1 MSKSMTS
8 LGFAILS
15 ALIGMALSACSGS
28 TPQVAYYSL
37 LSADIK
43 KTTEQ
48 RHDPLVLSVGP
59 IRIPNVLEKSQ
70 IATGG
75 IDGPYRLSDYHRWTG
90 NVDREFARALTE
102 QLAGRLGTEQVY
114 IFPGDRYLEPTCQV
128 QLDVLEMKGD
138 LNKEAQL
145 TVRWTLIDPKGK
157 TAPITRL
164 SRFSKRPEAEG
175 HDSWVKA
182 QQHNIS
188 QLSDEISALI
198 KQRTRP

>member
-8 LGFAILS
+8 LRFAIVS

-37 LSADIK
+37 LSTDIK

-59 IRIPNVLEKSQ
+59 VHIPNVLEKSQ

-75 IDGPYRLSDYHRWTG
+75 IDGPYRLSDYHRWAG
-90 NVDREFARALTE
+90 NVDREFARALAE
-102 QLAGRLGTEQVY
+102 QLAGRLGTDQVY
-114 IFPGDRYLEPTCQV
+114 IFPGDQYLEPTCQV

-164 SRFSKRPEAEG
+164 SRFSEQPAAEG
-175 HDSWVKA
+175 HDAWVKA

-188 QLSDEISALI
+188 LLSDEISALI